1 MSKKLSSPFCRIG
14 RKKPIQS
21 YILSLFPKNFDT
33 YVESFVGSGDMFFFL
48 NRPDIKSYINDKN
61 RLIYNGFKILKQN
74 PILDDIDKF
83 DNTSLEFMN
92 KFVRQKQTRT
102 IDKFAKILYL
112 LCGTYLSSG
121 ENAIYANSN
130 IIRKLQRVP
139 LYAESLKNTTI
150 SNVDYTNLFKYD
162 SPSTFFYLDP
172 PYEKDQKKLYGET
185 VDYTVMLKY
194 LKKLKGKFLLSIN
207 DSPAIRELFKDFKM
221 SSFKVK
227 SKKGKINIPDR
238 QELVISNY

>member
-1 MSKKLSSPFCRIG
+1 MSKKLISPFCRIG

-21 YILSLFPKNFDT
+21 YILSLFPKEFDT
-33 YVESFVGSGDMFFFL
+33 YVEPFVGSGDMFFFL
-48 NRPDIKSYINDKN
+48 SRPDIKAYLNDKN
-61 RLIYNGFKILKQN
+61 KLIYNGFKYLKQN
-74 PILDDIDKF
+74 PKLDDIDKY

-102 IDKFAKILYL
+102 IDKFAKIIYL
-112 LCGTYLSSG
+112 LCGTFLSSG

-130 IIRKLQRVP
+130 IIRKIKKIP
-139 LYAESLKNTTI
+139 LYAEALKNTTI
-150 SNVDYTNLFKYD
+150 TNNDYTTMFRYD

-172 PYEKDQKKLYGET
+172 PYEKDQKKIYGET
-185 VDYTVMLKY
+185 VDYNEMIRY
-194 LKKLKGKFLLSIN
+194 LKKLKGKFLVSLN
-207 DSPAIRELFKDFKM
+207 DSPTIRELFKDFKM

-227 SKKGKINIPDR
+227 SKGGKINIPDR